1 LGRTKRFCKIHQKW
15 QVKDTLKSTEVQL
28 ILDDVKLGGGIY
40 VLNNLENIDGVGN
53 FASLVGRICDYL
65 K

>member
-1 LGRTKRFCKIHQKW
+1 MRE
-15 QVKDTLKSTEVQL
+15 TLKGTEVQL

-40 VLNNLENIDGVGN
+40 VLNNLENIDGIGN
-53 FASLVGRICDYL
+53 FDSLLGRICDYP

>member
-1 LGRTKRFCKIHQKW
+1 
-15 QVKDTLKSTEVQL
+15 VQL
-28 ILDDVKLGGGIY
+28 VLDDVKLGGGIY